1 MAVRTWAVGSVGDVA
16 VMFNTLS
23 KAVQAV
29 SVEAKAMQGALVV
42 VEDSSF
48 REVLMANTAMRAVG
62 IT

>member
-1 MAVRTWAVGSVGDVA
+1 
-16 VMFNTLS
+16 MFNTLS

-48 REVLMANTAMRAVG
+48 RAVLMANTAMRAVG